1 MLKYKYLLLLQSLL
15 PTEHLK
21 KANVPNTF
29 PQSFMYSMFLIFS
42 TIVIAAI
49 KEKYIADVIK
59 I

>member
-1 MLKYKYLLLLQSLL
+1 MLKYKYLLLLQSLF
-15 PTEHLK
+15 TNGTFE